1 MADLN
6 TLQQKYKP
14 VIDTINKF
22 NAEGAKVDDVSL
34 AGEQLHIKA
43 EVPSKVVLNRVWDEI
58 KKVDPNYADLKHEI
72 INTGGDNQTYTIQS
86 GDNLSKISQKFYG
99 DAKFYNQISQA
110 NGISDPDKIRAG
122 QSINIPPRAA

>member
-6 TLQQKYKP
+6 TLQTKYKP
-14 VIDTINKF
+14 VIDVINKF

-58 KKVDPNYADLKHEI
+58 KKVDASYADLKHEI
-72 INTGGDNQTYTIQS
+72 VNTGGEDQSYTIQS

-99 DAKFYNQISQA
+99 DAKFYNDIAKA
-110 NGISDPDKIRAG
+110 NDISDPNKIQVG
-122 QSINIPPRAA
+122 KTLTIPPRS